1 MKKRIVI
8 TLDEGETLRKGVP
21 LPTVVT
27 KTAYVKSVE
36 QAGGTPLLAAPTGD
50 QETILDLVELMDA
63 LVITGGHFDIAPE
76 RYGQTER
83 GVRLDAIKPL
93 RTDFEWAFL
102 RAALDERKPIL
113 AVCGGMQ
120 LLNVVLGGTLVQD
133 IKSEIPGALDH
144 EQPTSPTGPHHPVD
158 LSPESFLASALG
170 RSRIEVNTTHHQA
183 IEALGEGLEV
193 IGRSPD
199 GVIEAIALA
208 ENPAVVGV
216 QWHPELLDDDVSRL
230 LYGRLV

>member
-27 KTAYVKSVE
+27 KAAYAASVE
-36 QAGGTPLLAAPTGD
+36 RAGATPLLAAPTD
-50 QETILDLVELMDA
+50 DRETILDLVDLMDG

-76 RYGQTER
+76 RYGQERR
-83 GVRLDAIKPL
+83 GVRLDAIKPA
-93 RTDFEWAFL
+93 RTDFEWL
-102 RAALDERKPIL
+102 LLEAALAKPIPIL

-133 IKSEIPGALDH
+133 IGAEIEGALDH
-144 EQPTSPTGPHHPVD
+144 EQPTSPLRPHHAVD
-158 LSPESFLASALG
+158 LSPGSFLARALG
-170 RSRIEVNTTHHQA
+170 RTRIEVNTTHHQA
-183 IEALGEGLEV
+183 IEALGRGLEV
-193 IGRSPD
+193 IGRAPD
-199 GVIEAIALA
+199 GVVEAIALA
-208 ENPAVVGV
+208 ENPAVAGV